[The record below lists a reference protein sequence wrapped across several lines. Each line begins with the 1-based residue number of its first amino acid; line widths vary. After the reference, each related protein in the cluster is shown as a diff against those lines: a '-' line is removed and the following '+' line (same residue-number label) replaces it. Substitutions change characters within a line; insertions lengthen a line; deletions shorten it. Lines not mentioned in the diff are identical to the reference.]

1 MDIAR
6 PEFKLQQSRRQIV
19 LFGVGAVVVA
29 AVSIGAMRLKPAAPS
44 LERGT
49 VWTDVVKRGSMLRQV
64 RGPGSLMP
72 VQEAVRQVPAETEAT
87 VVRIRVLPGTQ
98 VQADTILLEMSNSQV
113 EQAAIDAQLQLKAAE
128 AEYQSLR
135 VRLDSDLMT
144 QKAGAATVNADYSQA
159 QRQAD
164 TDKAL
169 YELGVISGLAYKS
182 SKGKADELTTRNDLE
197 GQRLAINKKAVETQ
211 LAQEQAKVDQARTL
225 AALKQKQ
232 LDALRVRAGIIG
244 VLVDLPMQV
253 GQHVQPGTMLAK
265 VVQPEHLMA
274 ALKIAETQAR
284 DVQFGE
290 PASIDTHNGVIS
302 GTVMR
307 VDPAV
312 QNGTVTVDVKLT
324 GDLPRGARPDLSVD
338 GTIDLE
344 RLDNVLYV
352 GRPAFGQENSTIS
365 LFRLDTEG
373 KEAARVP
380 IKVGRES
387 VNSIQIFERLHEG
400 DTVILSDMSRWD
412 KTDRIRLEV
421 RGSHSDPQSLAAF
434 SR

>member
-6 PEFKLQQSRRQIV
+6 PEFKLQKRRRQIV
-19 LFGVGAVVVA
+19 LLVVGAALVA
-29 AVSIGAMRLKPAAPS
+29 AVTIGVMRLKPAAPS
-44 LERGT
+44 VERGT

-64 RGPGSLMP
+64 RGPGSLIP
-72 VQEAVRQVPAETEAT
+72 AQEAVRQIPAETEAT
-87 VVRIRVLPGTQ
+87 VVRIRVLPGPNL
-98 VQADTILLEMSNSQV
+98 VQADTILVDMSNPQV
-113 EQAAIDAQLQLKAAE
+113 EQAAIDAALQLKAAE

-159 QRQAD
+159 QRQAE

-169 YELGVISGLAYKS
+169 YDLGVISGLAYKA

-197 GQRLAINKKAVETQ
+197 GQRLAINKKAIETQ
-211 LAQEQAKVDQARTL
+211 LAEQQAKVDQARTL
-225 AALKQKQ
+225 ATLKQKQ
-232 LDALRVRAGIIG
+232 LDALKVRAGISG
-244 VLVDLPMQV
+244 VLVDLPLQV

-274 ALKIAETQAR
+274 TLKIAETQAR
-284 DVQFGE
+284 DVQSGE
-290 PASIDTHNGVIS
+290 PASIDTHNGIIS

-307 VDPAV
+307 VDPGV

-324 GDLPRGARPDLSVD
+324 SELPKGARPDLSVD

-344 RLDNVLYV
+344 RLDSVLYV

-365 LFRLDTEG
+365 LFRLDTDG
-373 KEAARVP
+373 KEAMRVP
-380 IKVGRES
+380 VKVGRES
-387 VNSIQIFERLHEG
+387 VNSIQIFEGLHEG
-400 DTVILSDMSRWD
+400 DTVILSDMSR
-412 KTDRIRLEV
+412 
-421 RGSHSDPQSLAAF
+421 
-434 SR
+434 